1 MNNIL
6 RVNMTDLSVK
16 TKALP
21 KKYQTFGGRAL
32 TSNIVSDE
40 VPADCHPLGP
50 SNKLVFA
57 PGIVTGTAAPTSA
70 RISVGGKGALTGTI
84 KEANAGTKF
93 SPMLHRLGYAAI
105 IVEGMPKDSSKRYLL
120 EINKDGAKLLPA
132 DDLKGKVGSA
142 TVSALLAKY
151 GKKTLGIC
159 FNGPAGEMLMTMA
172 GIGFNDMENRAT
184 RYAGRGGLGA
194 VLGSK
199 GLKAIVVDSE
209 GAPSSIPIADP
220 ELFKVGQ
227 KKLVSALQ
235 THALTKPGGALNAY
249 GTDVLINVLNEAGG
263 LPTRN
268 FSSGRFEGAAKV
280 SGEALAEGI
289 KTRGAGMMG
298 HNCSPGCIIK
308 CSNVWPKLDKTE
320 AASCMEYESVWAL
333 GPNCGIDD
341 LDQIAEMVTLC
352 NELGLDTIEA
362 GVTLGVAMEGGLAKF
377 GDGKAAIALLK
388 EIGNGSPTGRILG
401 QGAGFTG
408 QALGVK
414 RVPVVKNQAIPA
426 YDPRAVKGM
435 GVTYATNPQGGDH
448 TIGYAVAPEIL
459 SVGGKADPLSPT
471 GKADISRNLQI
482 ATAVLDSTGY
492 CLFIAFAILDIAD
505 GFLGMVDTVNGVLG
519 TKMTPADI
527 TAYGVKLLK
536 LEKAFT
542 NRAGISKY
550 ADRIPEFMKLEALP
564 PHNVVFDVTD
574 AELDSVYDK
583 M

>member
-1 MNNIL
+1 
-6 RVNMTDLSVK
+6 
-16 TKALP
+16 
-21 KKYQTFGGRAL
+21 
-32 TSNIVSDE
+32 
-40 VPADCHPLGP
+40 
-50 SNKLVFA
+50 
-57 PGIVTGTAAPTSA
+57 
-70 RISVGGKGALTGTI
+70 
-84 KEANAGTKF
+84 
-93 SPMLHRLGYAAI
+93 
-105 IVEGMPKDSSKRYLL
+105 LL
-120 EINKDGAKLLPA
+120 QIDKDGAKLLPA

-142 TVSALLAKY
+142 TVGAILAKY
-151 GKKTLGIC
+151 GKKNLGIC

-194 VLGSK
+194 VLGAK
-199 GLKAIVVDSE
+199 GLKAIVVDSD
-209 GAPSSIPIADP
+209 GAPASIPIVDP

-227 KKLVSALQ
+227 KKLVNALQ
-235 THALTKPGGALNAY
+235 THPLTKPGGALNTY

-308 CSNVWPKLDKTE
+308 CSNIWPKLDKTE
-320 AASCMEYESVWAL
+320 AASCMEYESVWSL

-362 GVTLGVAMEGGLAKF
+362 GVTLGVAMEGGMAKF
-377 GDGKAAIALLK
+377 GDGKAAIALLQ
-388 EIGNGSPTGRILG
+388 EIGKGSPTGRILG
-401 QGAGFTG
+401 QGAAVTG
-408 QALGVK
+408 HALGVK
-414 RVPVVKNQAIPA
+414 RVPVVKNQAMPA

-435 GVTYATNPQGGDH
+435 GVTYATNPQGADH

-492 CLFIAFAILDIAD
+492 CLFIAFAILDIMD

-519 TKMTPADI
+519 TKMTPDDI

-536 LEKAFT
+536 LEKDFT

-550 ADRIPEFMKLEALP
+550 ADRIPEFMTLEPLP
-564 PHNVVFDVTD
+564 PHNVVFDVPD
-574 AELDSVYDK
+574 SQLDSVYDK